1 MKKTTLIISISVLI
15 ILAISFFVWNSNK
28 KVPEQ
33 IQTPENTTTTPIT
46 QEPTIKEPTSS
57 EPIVGEPEPET
68 PFIKPEGDRFE
79 IKTPNGPVSIS
90 NVYKKSIGD
99 GGFNGV
105 IFKNNTQ
112 YYIAYYPSPEGF
124 IITIHNKD
132 MEKARIAAETDFIK
146 TLNISKEDACK
157 LNVNLMV
164 PLDINENI
172 AGQNFGLSFC
182 PDGKV
187 FPK

>member
-1 MKKTTLIISISVLI
+1 MKKTTLIISILVLL
-15 ILAISFFVWNSNK
+15 ILVVGFFVWNSNK
-28 KVPEQ
+28 NIPEQ
-33 IQTPENTTTTPIT
+33 IQTPENSTTTPIT
-46 QEPTIKEPTSS
+46 QEPVINKPTSS
-57 EPIVGEPEPET
+57 EPITNKPEPET

-79 IKTPNGPVSIS
+79 VKTPSGSVSIS

-105 IFKNNTQ
+105 IFKNNAQ

-124 IITIHNKD
+124 IITINNKD
-132 MEKARIAAETDFIK
+132 IKRARLAAEADFIK
-146 TLNISKEDACK
+146 TLNISKADACK
-157 LNVNLMV
+157 LNINLMV
-164 PLDINENI
+164 PLDINESI

-182 PDGKV
+182 PDGRP